1 MINEKEPP
9 EPQEETAGEFDD
21 LSDFHYFDW
30 QKVKTFYYIAKSGS
44 FTKAAQGLRLS
55 QPSLSRQVAQLEDH
69 LGCPLLIR
77 RKKGIELT
85 RKGEELLEI
94 VGTIFVDLTGFVRY
108 MHAATSKEKGKRRR
122 IRISATHAVNNYILG
137 DLILEYAKDRPDL
150 VFELVGN
157 DQVID
162 LFLND
167 VDIAIRPYDPNA
179 HHVQQELLFTL
190 EKKLY
195 ASTNYLE
202 KYGEPQTVEDL
213 KHHRLIAPM
222 NPHEY
227 PYSDMQWILRLG
239 MTGNKM
245 HVPVFTSNSIESLI
259 NAAQNDIGI
268 AAAYQEMKIVKESRL
283 KNILPAIRA
292 QKIEDYIVYPDYFKE
307 DTEILTLKNYLKQK
321 LRPKEN

>member
-1 MINEKEPP
+1 M
-9 EPQEETAGEFDD
+9 
-21 LSDFHYFDW
+21 
-30 QKVKTFYYIAKSGS
+30 
-44 FTKAAQGLRLS
+44 RLS

-77 RKKGIELT
+77 RKRGIELT
-85 RKGEELLEI
+85 RKGEELLKI
-94 VGTIFVDLTGFVRY
+94 VGTVFVDLTGFVRY
-108 MHAATSKEKGKRRR
+108 MHAATSKEKGKKRR

-157 DQVID
+157 DQMID

-202 KYGEPQTVEDL
+202 KYGEPQTVEEL
-213 KHHRLIAPM
+213 KYHRLLSHAH
-222 NPHEY
+222 PHEY
-227 PYSDMQWILRLG
+227 PYSDVEWILKLG
-239 MTGNKM
+239 MTGNKR
-245 HVPVFTSNSIESLI
+245 HIPAFTVNSIECLVK
-259 NAAQNDIGI
+259 AAQNDMGI
-268 AAAYQEMKIVKESRL
+268 AAAYQEMKIIQESSL
-283 KNILPAIRA
+283 KNILPAIKS
-292 QKIEDYIVYPDYFKE
+292 QKIEPYITYPDYFKE
-307 DTEILTLKNYLKQK
+307 DTEILALKNYLKQK
-321 LRPKEN
+321 LRPQGD

>member
-1 MINEKEPP
+1 MINEKKPP

-44 FTKAAQGLRLS
+44 FTKAARGLRLS

-94 VGTIFVDLTGFVRY
+94 VGTNFLDLTGFVRY
-108 MHAATSKEKGKRRR
+108 THAATSKEKGKKRR
-122 IRISATHAVNNYILG
+122 IRISSTHAVNTYILS
-137 DLILEYAKDRPDL
+137 DLIFEYAKDRPDL
-150 VFELVGN
+150 LFELVDN

-162 LFLND
+162 LVLND

-195 ASTNYLE
+195 ASMNYLE

-213 KHHRLIAPM
+213 KHHRLIAPVH
-222 NPHEY
+222 PHEY
-227 PYSDMQWILRLG
+227 PYADVQWILRLG
-239 MTGNKM
+239 MTGNKR
-245 HVPVFTSNSIESLI
+245 HVPAFIVSSIECLI
-259 NAAQNDIGI
+259 KAAQDDMGI
-268 AAAYQEMKIVKESRL
+268 VAIYQEMKIVKDSSL
-283 KNILPAIRA
+283 KNILPAIKA
-292 QKIEDYIVYPDYFKE
+292 QKIKEYIIYPDYFKG
-307 DTEILTLKNYLKQK
+307 DTEILALKNHLKQK
-321 LRPKEN
+321 LSPEEN

>member
-1 MINEKEPP
+1 MINEKEPL
-9 EPQEETAGEFDD
+9 ESQKEIAGEFDN

-44 FTKAAQGLRLS
+44 FTKAAQTLRLS

-108 MHAATSKEKGKRRR
+108 MHAATSKEKGKKRR
-122 IRISATHAVNNYILG
+122 IRISSSHAINTYILKK
-137 DLILEYAKDRPDL
+137 LILEYAKDRPDL
-150 VFELVGN
+150 VFEMISN

-162 LFLND
+162 LVMND
-167 VDIAIRPYDPNA
+167 VDIAIRPYDPKA
-179 HHVQQELLFTL
+179 RRVQQELLFTL

-213 KHHRLIAPM
+213 KYHHLIAPAH
-222 NPHEY
+222 PREY
-227 PYSDMQWILRLG
+227 PYADVQWILRLG
-239 MTGNKM
+239 MTEDNM
-245 HVPVFTSNSIESLI
+245 HVPVFTSNSIECLI
-259 NAAQNDIGI
+259 EAAQNDMGI
-268 AAAYQEMKIVKESRL
+268 VAAYQEMKIVQDSSL
-283 KNILPAIRA
+283 KNVLSGIKP
-292 QKIEDYIVYPDYFKE
+292 QKIEEHIIYPDYFKT
-307 DTEILTLKNYLKQK
+307 DKEILALKDYLKQK
-321 LRPKEN
+321 LSPKGN

>member
-1 MINEKEPP
+1 MINEKEPV
-9 EPQEETAGEFDD
+9 EPRKGIAGEFDN

-44 FTKAAQGLRLS
+44 FTKAAQTLRLS

-108 MHAATSKEKGKRRR
+108 MHAATSKEKGKKRR
-122 IRISATHAVNNYILG
+122 IRISSSHAINTYILKK
-137 DLILEYAKDRPDL
+137 LILEYAKDRPDL
-150 VFELVGN
+150 VFEMISN

-162 LFLND
+162 LVMND
-167 VDIAIRPYDPNA
+167 VDIAIRPYDPKA
-179 HHVQQELLFTL
+179 RRVQQELLFTL

-213 KHHRLIAPM
+213 KYHHLIAPAH
-222 NPHEY
+222 PREY
-227 PYSDMQWILRLG
+227 PYADVQWILRLG
-239 MTGNKM
+239 MTEDNM
-245 HVPVFTSNSIESLI
+245 HVPVFTSNSIECLI
-259 NAAQNDIGI
+259 EAAQNDMGI
-268 AAAYQEMKIVKESRL
+268 VAAYQEMKIVQDSSL
-283 KNILPAIRA
+283 KNVLSGIKP
-292 QKIEDYIVYPDYFKE
+292 QKIEEHIIYPDYFKT
-307 DTEILTLKNYLKQK
+307 DKEILALKDYLKQK
-321 LRPKEN
+321 LSPKGN